1 MKVSTKGRYGI
12 RALVDL
18 AVNAKEGYITLV
30 SIANRNQISVHY
42 LEHVFASL
50 KKAGIVKSVKG
61 AQGGYFL
68 GDDAK
73 NITAEEIIMALE
85 GDYRIEE
92 EKVDESASYRNVSA
106 AVENLLWGRI
116 NENLQGILAS
126 VTLEDLVQEYLSL
139 CQNEN
144 NMYYI

>member
-1 MKVSTKGRYGI
+1 MKVSTRGRYGI

-18 AVNAKEGYITLV
+18 AVNAKDGYITLN

-50 KKAGIVKSVKG
+50 KKAGIVKSIKG

-68 GDDAK
+68 GDKAK
-73 NITAEEIIMALE
+73 NITAEAIILALE

-92 EKVDESASYRNVSA
+92 DKIEEAASYRNIST
-106 AVENLLWGRI
+106 AVENLLWSRV
-116 NENLQGILAS
+116 NEELKEILTT
-126 VTLEDLVQEYLSL
+126 VTLEDIVQEYLGL

-144 NMYYI
+144 TMYYI

>member
-18 AVNAKEGYITLV
+18 AVNAKDGYITLV

-68 GDDAK
+68 GEDAK
-73 NITAEEIIMALE
+73 NITAEEIITALE
-85 GDYRIEE
+85 GDYKIGEE
-92 EKVDESASYRNVSA
+92 QIDESASYRNISA
-106 AVENLLWGRI
+106 AAEKLLWSRV
-116 NENLQGILAS
+116 NEELKQILTS
-126 VTLEDLVQEYLSL
+126 VTLEDLVQEYLRL

-144 NMYYI
+144 VMYYI